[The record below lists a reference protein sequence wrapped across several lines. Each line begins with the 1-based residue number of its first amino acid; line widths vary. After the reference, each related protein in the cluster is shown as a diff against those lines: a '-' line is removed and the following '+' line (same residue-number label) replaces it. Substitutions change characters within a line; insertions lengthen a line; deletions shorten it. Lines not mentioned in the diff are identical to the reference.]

1 MSQIATFYPNRFNS
15 PLYLINYRQN
25 SKNYEFL
32 VPTLTDFQDFEIVLL
47 FLLFAP

>member
-15 PLYLINYRQN
+15 PLYLINRQN

-32 VPTLTDFQDFEIVLL
+32 VPALTDFQDFDIVLL